1 MLDNLTR
8 RLGTII
14 AKIAQKGRLSE
25 EDVSE
30 MLREVRVA
38 LLEADVNFK
47 VAKEFIARVKEKAIG
62 ENVFGTLTADQTIIR
77 IVRDELVETLGGEQG
92 FKVEYGSAPP
102 AVILMCGLQG
112 SGKTTTTGK
121 LALWMKKNGKNPLLA
136 ACDVQRPAAI
146 TQLEILGEQV
156 GVPVFSMR
164 DGQSPV
170 EIAKAALARA
180 KHMMNDVL
188 IVDTAGRLQ
197 VDEALMDE
205 LAQIYAATKP
215 VESFLV
221 LDATTGQEAVNVAAA
236 FQAKVPLTGAI
247 FTKLDGDTR
256 GGAILSVRDATG
268 VPVRFIGVGEMS
280 DALEPFYPDRMA
292 GRILGMGDMLGII
305 ERAEAAFDP
314 EATAGLEKKFD
325 RGNLD
330 FNDMLD
336 QFRAMKKM
344 GSMKQL
350 IKMIPGMSTMLPEDA
365 LENMDESRIGVVEA
379 MILSMTP
386 KERGN
391 PDLINSSRRKRIA
404 RGSGTSVEEVNHLIK
419 QLYEMRRTMK
429 QLSKFQKQ
437 MGKKGGGMAGL
448 MGGMGDGPKPP
459 SALPPAGLGATRRRR
474 SFWGDIVPKEEDKE

>member
-8 RLGTII
+8 RLGTIL

-47 VAKEFIARVKEKAIG
+47 VAKGFVARVKDKAVG

-77 IVRDELVETLGGEQG
+77 IVRDELVETLGGDVG
-92 FKVEYGSAPP
+92 FKIEYGSAPP

-121 LALWMKKNGKNPLLA
+121 LALWMKKGGKNPLLA

-146 TQLEILGEQV
+146 TQLEILGEAV

-180 KHMMNDVL
+180 RHMGNDVL

-197 VDEALMDE
+197 IDEALMAE
-205 LAQIYAATKP
+205 LGEIVKVTKP

-221 LDATTGQEAVNVAAA
+221 LDATTGQESVNVAQT
-236 FQAKVPLTGAI
+236 FQAQVPLTGAI

-268 VPVRFIGVGEMS
+268 VPVRFIGVGEGTE
-280 DALEPFYPDRMA
+280 ALEPFYPDRMA
-292 GRILGMGDMLGII
+292 GRILGMGDVLGII
-305 ERAEAAFDP
+305 EKAEAAFDP
-314 EATAGLEKKFD
+314 ESMGGLEKKFD

-330 FNDMLD
+330 FNDMLG
-336 QFRAMKKM
+336 QFKAMRKM
-344 GSMKQL
+344 GSMKNL

-365 LENMDESRIGVVEA
+365 LEGMDESKIDGIEA
-379 MILSMTP
+379 IILSMTP
-386 KERGN
+386 KERTH
-391 PDLINSSRRKRIA
+391 PDIINASRRKRIA
-404 RGSGTSVEEVNHLIK
+404 AGSGTTVEEVNHLMK
-419 QLYEMRRTMK
+419 QLHESRRMMK
-429 QLSKFQKQ
+429 QLSQMQKK
-437 MGKKGGGMAGL
+437 MGKRGGMPGLGGVGGGAG
-448 MGGMGDGPKPP
+448 PE
-459 SALPPAGLGATRRRR
+459 LPPPPMPSDPTKRRR
-474 SFWGDIVPKEEDKE
+474 SFWGDQNRQG

>member
-8 RLGTII
+8 RLGGIL

-25 EDVSE
+25 EDVTE

-47 VAKEFIARVKEKAIG
+47 VAKEFIARVKEKAVG

-77 IVRDELVETLGGEQG
+77 IVRDELVEMLGGEGG
-92 FKVEYGSAPP
+92 FRVEYGSSPP
-102 AVILMCGLQG
+102 AVVLMCGLQG

-156 GVPVFSMR
+156 GVPVFSIR

-180 KHMMNDVL
+180 KHMGHDVL

-197 VDEALMDE
+197 IDEALMAE
-205 LAQIYAATKP
+205 LGEIVRVAKP
-215 VESFLV
+215 NESFLV
-221 LDATTGQEAVNVAAA
+221 LDATTGQESVNVAQA
-236 FQAKVPLTGAI
+236 FQAQVPLTGAI

-256 GGAILSVRDATG
+256 GGAILSVRSATG
-268 VPVRFIGVGEMS
+268 VPVRFIGVGEGT

-305 ERAEAAFDP
+305 EKAEAAFDP
-314 EATAGLEKKFD
+314 EAMGGLEKKFD

-330 FNDMLD
+330 FNDMLG
-336 QFRAMKKM
+336 QFKAMKKM
-344 GSMKQL
+344 GSMKNL

-365 LENMDESRIGVVEA
+365 LENMDESRMNVVEA
-379 MILSMTP
+379 IILSMTP
-386 KERGN
+386 KERSH
-391 PDLINSSRRKRIA
+391 PDLIDASRRKRIA

-419 QLYEMRRTMK
+419 QLYESRRMMK
-429 QLSKFQKQ
+429 QLSQMQKK
-437 MGKKGGGMAGL
+437 MGKKGGLSGM
-448 MGGMGDGPKPP
+448 MGGRELPPPPPPTVGPK
-459 SALPPAGLGATRRRR
+459 RR
-474 SFWGDIVPKEEDKE
+474 SFWGDKIDKDEKS